1 MLRFGA
7 GVADDEEPAGAFV
20 EMEGDVVDAAKDEEG
35 GRMTGVLGLLTGV
48 LVVDGA
54 FLTGADD
61 AATPFASDEVE
72 AAGLGDGFTCAFA
85 AAGDGLAFGELE
97 DEAC

>member
-7 GVADDEEPAGAFV
+7 GVADDEELAGAFV
-20 EMEGDVVDAAKDEEG
+20 EIEGDAVDAAMDEEG
-35 GRMTGVLGLLTGV
+35 GRMTGVLGMLTGV

-61 AATPFASDEVE
+61 AATPFAGDEVE
-72 AAGLGDGFTCAFA
+72 AVGLGDGLACAFA
-85 AAGDGLAFGELE
+85 TGLAF
-97 DEAC
+97 